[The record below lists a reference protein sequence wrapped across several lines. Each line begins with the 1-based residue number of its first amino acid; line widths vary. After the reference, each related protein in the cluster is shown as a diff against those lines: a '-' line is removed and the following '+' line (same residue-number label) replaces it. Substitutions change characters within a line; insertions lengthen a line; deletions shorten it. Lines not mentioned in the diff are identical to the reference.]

1 MTYCHKNIEFCSS
14 SRAIR
19 MNSKF
24 KHKFLPTEKT
34 LRSFICIKINVFT
47 FSLLTLVLRKVFF
60 KTRNVAFLKA

>member
-1 MTYCHKNIEFCSS
+1 MTYGHKNIEFCSS

-60 KTRNVAFLKA
+60 

>member
-47 FSLLTLVLRKVFF
+47 FSLLTLVLR
-60 KTRNVAFLKA
+60 